1 MMLPIVAIAIAL
13 PAGIL
18 NAALALD
25 GGNGATMHAVLA
37 GTLIFMA
44 GANLGALIVNLRK
57 D

>member
-25 GGNGATMHAVLA
+25 GGNGTTMHAVLA